1 MQGHVRMIKVL
12 LKGVRLLYVR
22 KNWVKIS
29 LVCLVL
35 VALGVTL
42 AGCSKPK
49 TEEESTV
56 IQSLVAK
63 VPLFLQLQR
72 LLGIQ
77 A

>member
-12 LKGVRLLYVR
+12 LKG
-22 KNWVKIS
+22 
-29 LVCLVL
+29 CLVL

-49 TEEESTV
+49 TEEESTGYPEPG
-56 IQSLVAK
+56 SK
-63 VPLFLQLQR
+63 GTLFLQLQR